1 MAGYGQR
8 DAVRNGRM
16 TVVHDAPSSVSSS
29 GSDASASIR
38 GGSAGVPDAS
48 TPAADSVP
56 PQIPLAPIK
65 AFQPRF
71 NPLADAMIYLVVFVG
86 GCIGTGMRYGLS
98 VAVPQAQ
105 AGAIASSFH
114 VATFVANMAA
124 CFIYAAL
131 TTYMSQASWI
141 RKRVRQLTSRGVG
154 MGMCGGFSTLSA
166 MVIEELTSLRQ
177 GYVVGFVI
185 YMLASFIGGLAVAW
199 CGTRLGLVACAKR
212 QAKLVAAA
220 FASTQSG
227 GRHAMPAAMVTAVEN
242 TPIAVDAPVVVP
254 VPDVA
259 GAASGKTAD
268 TADGGAPIPSAS
280 SSVIEPKPDTAEI
293 PMVSDPFTGEVRG

>member
-8 DAVRNGRM
+8 DAVRNGQM

-71 NPLADAMIYLVVFVG
+71 NPLSDAMIYLVVFVG
-86 GCIGTGMRYGLS
+86 GCVGTGMRYGLS

-131 TTYMSQASWI
+131 TAYMSQASWI

-166 MVIEELTSLRQ
+166 MVIEELTSLQQERI
-177 GYVVGFVI
+177 VGFLI
-185 YMLASFIGGLAVAW
+185 YTLTSFAAGLLVSW
-199 CGTRLGLVACAKR
+199 FGVRLGLVASAKR

-220 FASTQSG
+220 FASAQSG
-227 GRHAMPAAMVTAVEN
+227 GRHAALPSAIVTAVEN
-242 TPIAVDAPVVVP
+242 TPIAVDSPVVVP
-254 VPDVA
+254 APESA
-259 GAASGKTAD
+259 GAAESTDAAAGTPVPAVS
-268 TADGGAPIPSAS
+268 TSM
-280 SSVIEPKPDTAEI
+280 IEPEPDTAEI
-293 PMVSDPFTGEVRG
+293 PLVSDPFTGEVRG

>member
-8 DAVRNGRM
+8 DAVRNGQM

-71 NPLADAMIYLVVFVG
+71 NPLSDAMIYLVVFVG
-86 GCIGTGMRYGLS
+86 GCVGTGMRYGLS

-131 TTYMSQASWI
+131 TAYMSQASWI

-166 MVIEELTSLRQ
+166 MVIEELASLRQ
-177 GYVVGFVI
+177 GYVVGFAI
-185 YMLASFIGGLAVAW
+185 YMLVSFAGGLAVAW
-199 CGTRLGLVACAKR
+199 YGTRLGLAACAKR

-220 FASTQSG
+220 FSPQPG
-227 GRHAMPAAMVTAVEN
+227 GRHAMPAAMFA
-242 TPIAVDAPVVVP
+242 
-254 VPDVA
+254 
-259 GAASGKTAD
+259 
-268 TADGGAPIPSAS
+268 
-280 SSVIEPKPDTAEI
+280 
-293 PMVSDPFTGEVRG
+293 R

>member
-48 TPAADSVP
+48 TPAADSV
-56 PQIPLAPIK
+56 
-65 AFQPRF
+65 
-71 NPLADAMIYLVVFVG
+71 MIYLVVFVG
-86 GCIGTGMRYGLS
+86 GCVGTGMRYGLS
-98 VAVPQAQ
+98 MVVPQAES
-105 AGAIASSFH
+105 GTIASSFH

-131 TTYMSQASWI
+131 TTYVSQASWI
-141 RKRVRQLTSRGVG
+141 RRRIRQLTSRGVG

-177 GYVVGFVI
+177 GYVIGFAI
-185 YMLASFIGGLAVAW
+185 YMLVSFAGGLAVAW
-199 CGTRLGLVACAKR
+199 YGTRLGR

-220 FASTQSG
+220 FSPQPG

-242 TPIAVDAPVVVP
+242 APIVVDAPVVVP
-254 VPDVA
+254 VPDAA
-259 GAASGKTAD
+259 GAAAGKAAD
-268 TADGGAPIPSAS
+268 AADEDESIPSVS

>member
-65 AFQPRF
+65 AFQPQF

-86 GCIGTGMRYGLS
+86 GCVGTAMRYGLS

-124 CFIYAAL
+124 CFVYAAL
-131 TTYMSQASWI
+131 TAYMSQASWI

-166 MVIEELTSLRQ
+166 MVIEELTSLQQERI
-177 GYVVGFVI
+177 VGFLI
-185 YMLASFIGGLAVAW
+185 YTLTSFAAGLLVSW
-199 CGTRLGLVACAKR
+199 FGVRLGLVASAAPG
-212 QAKLVAAA
+212 QA
-220 FASTQSG
+220 G
-227 GRHAMPAAMVTAVEN
+227 GRGVRLRAV
-242 TPIAVDAPVVVP
+242 
-254 VPDVA
+254 
-259 GAASGKTAD
+259 
-268 TADGGAPIPSAS
+268 
-280 SSVIEPKPDTAEI
+280 
-293 PMVSDPFTGEVRG
+293 RR

>member
-131 TTYMSQASWI
+131 TTYVSQASWI
-141 RKRVRQLTSRGVG
+141 RRRIRQLTSRGVG

-166 MVIEELTSLRQ
+166 MVIEELASLRQ
-177 GYVVGFVI
+177 GYVIGFAI
-185 YMLASFIGGLAVAW
+185 YMLVSFAGGLAVAW
-199 CGTRLGLVACAKR
+199 YGTRLGLAACAKR

-220 FASTQSG
+220 FSPQPG

-242 TPIAVDAPVVVP
+242 APIVVDAPVVVP
-254 VPDVA
+254 VPDAA
-259 GAASGKTAD
+259 GATAGKAAD
-268 TADGGAPIPSAS
+268 AADEDESIPSVS

>member
-16 TVVHDAPSSVSSS
+16 TVVQDAPSSVSSS

-56 PQIPLAPIK
+56 PQISLAPIK

-131 TTYMSQASWI
+131 TAYMSQASWI

-166 MVIEELTSLRQ
+166 MVIEELASLRQ
-177 GYVVGFVI
+177 GYVVGFAI
-185 YMLASFIGGLAVAW
+185 YMLVSFAGGLAVAW
-199 CGTRLGLVACAKR
+199 YGTRLGLAACAKR

-220 FASTQSG
+220 FASAQSG
-227 GRHAMPAAMVTAVEN
+227 GRHAALPSAIVTAVEN
-242 TPIAVDAPVVVP
+242 TPIAVDSPVVVP
-254 VPDVA
+254 APESA
-259 GAASGKTAD
+259 GAAESTDAAAGTPVPAVS
-268 TADGGAPIPSAS
+268 TSM
-280 SSVIEPKPDTAEI
+280 IEPEPDTAEI
-293 PMVSDPFTGEVRG
+293 PLVSDPFTGEVRG